1 MATLDDILTAQKNGV
16 IAINNLN
23 QTWLSY
29 SRRNQGQFTTAVIS
43 GASPVLIYNGPGY
56 LVSVSVV
63 VAGTTNG
70 TAYNFASATSPAAS
84 SALMK
89 IGNTVGI
96 YTAGFQFSSGLVI
109 EPGTGQSIV
118 VTYSVD

>member
-23 QTWLSY
+23 QTWLSF
-29 SRRNQGQFTTAVIS
+29 SRREHGQYTTSVLS
-43 GASPVLIYNGPGY
+43 GASPILVYTGPGY

-70 TAYNFASATSPAAS
+70 TAYNYASITSPAAS
-84 SALMK
+84 SQLMK

-96 YTAGFQFSSGLVI
+96 YQAGFQFSAGLVI